1 MKKAIL
7 SIIIIILLG
16 SCVGSYSFTGASI
29 SPDTKTFSV
38 DQIQNRAAIVQ
49 PMLASDLTLALINK
63 INSGSN
69 LQSVNTDADV
79 SFKGT
84 IIAYSVSPVSI
95 QGDDKAAKNRLTIS
109 IKINCVN
116 RKDDK
121 MSFSQNFTRF
131 RDYDSSLSL
140 NDVEEALIKQI
151 NEELVE
157 DIFNKAFV
165 NW

>member
-16 SCVGSYSFTGASI
+16 SCVGTYSFTGASI

-38 DQIQNRAAIVQ
+38 DQIQNRASIVQ

-116 RKDDK
+116 RKDSK

>member
-1 MKKAIL
+1 MKKFIL
-7 SIIIIILLG
+7 SLVITILFS
-16 SCVGSYSFTGASI
+16 SCIGGYSFTGASI
-29 SPDTKTFSV
+29 SPDTKTYSV
-38 DQIQNRAAIVQ
+38 DQFSNRASLIQ

-63 INSGSN
+63 ISSGSN
-69 LQSVNTDADV
+69 LQSVNSDADI

-84 IIAYSVSPVSI
+84 ITAYFITPVSI
-95 QGDDKAAKNRLTIS
+95 QGNDKAAKNRLTIT
-109 IKINCVN
+109 IKVTCVN
-116 RKDDK
+116 RKDKKKDFSQ
-121 MSFSQNFTRF
+121 SFSKF

-157 DIFNKAFV
+157 DVFNKAFV

>member
-1 MKKAIL
+1 
-7 SIIIIILLG
+7 
-16 SCVGSYSFTGASI
+16 
-29 SPDTKTFSV
+29 
-38 DQIQNRAAIVQ
+38 
-49 PMLASDLTLALINK
+49 
-63 INSGSN
+63 
-69 LQSVNTDADV
+69 
-79 SFKGT
+79 
-84 IIAYSVSPVSI
+84 
-95 QGDDKAAKNRLTIS
+95 
-109 IKINCVN
+109 
-116 RKDDK
+116 